1 MNIGKRH
8 SFQKWKALRILPVS
22 LKKSHFWNIWE
33 ERPDGTFHVGASPVK
48 VLFLDLQP
56 QQDRLGFLWITVTPH
71 FELSKF
77 RFLLQGAYLGG
88 QANMGALSNTKRI
101 NLNGGDS
108 FFPVSRIHFLVFLC
122 SIFCILFVSQLFLY
136 FIFCILSTYL
146 RFVREQIWGG
156 PQSPQS
162 PSPPWPSCT
171 GWARGAGTLGS
182 PDRYPHFQIEWIF
195 CWIESSQFQSFELNS
210 PYKNYFE

>member
-1 MNIGKRH
+1 MGRETRRN
-8 SFQKWKALRILPVS
+8 
-22 LKKSHFWNIWE
+22 
-33 ERPDGTFHVGASPVK
+33 FHVGASPVK

-108 FFPVSRIHFLVFLC
+108 FFPVSRIHFLVFFAAFFAFYLSVNC
-122 SIFCILFVSQLFLY
+122 FCISSFV
-136 FIFCILSTYL
+136 FCPLL
-146 RFVREQIWGG
+146 WDL
-156 PQSPQS
+156 
-162 PSPPWPSCT
+162 
-171 GWARGAGTLGS
+171 LGS
-182 PDRYPHFQIEWIF
+182 KFEGAPNRPRVPAPLDLPALAGQGGLGLLGDWAPPPQI
-195 CWIESSQFQSFELNS
+195 CSHCSSRLFHN
-210 PYKNYFE
+210 

>member
-8 SFQKWKALRILPVS
+8 SFQKWKARQP
-22 LKKSHFWNIWE
+22 KKSHFWNIWE
-33 ERPDGTFHVGASPVK
+33 ERPGGTFHVGASPVK

-108 FFPVSRIHFLVFLC
+108 LLPVSRIHFLFSFAFNLICHSTVFVFHPYFEIIHYGFDSFPRC
-122 SIFCILFVSQLFLY
+122 FNSHDRLY
-136 FIFCILSTYL
+136 TKFL
-146 RFVREQIWGG
+146 RFVFLVAFK
-156 PQSPQS
+156 
-162 PSPPWPSCT
+162 T
-171 GWARGAGTLGS
+171 
-182 PDRYPHFQIEWIF
+182 F
-195 CWIESSQFQSFELNS
+195 
-210 PYKNYFE
+210 

>member
-1 MNIGKRH
+1 MKSSADFAR
-8 SFQKWKALRILPVS
+8 QP
-22 LKKSHFWNIWE
+22 KKIPLLEYMGRETRRN
-33 ERPDGTFHVGASPVK
+33 FHVGASPVK

-136 FIFCILSTYL
+136 FIFYVLSTTL
-146 RFVREQIWGG
+146 RFVREQI
-156 PQSPQS
+156 
-162 PSPPWPSCT
+162 
-171 GWARGAGTLGS
+171 
-182 PDRYPHFQIEWIF
+182 
-195 CWIESSQFQSFELNS
+195 
-210 PYKNYFE
+210 